1 MTIDPSSTAAS
12 RQPGGDPARSPAFS
26 IPTRVYWEDTDAGG
40 VVYHAQYLA
49 FLERARCEWVRALG
63 SGQDSLRQDHGLV
76 FEVRAVRMD
85 FRRPARLDDALQ
97 VTVSLRRCRH
107 ASIVFAQSIL
117 RGEELLLDAE
127 VRCAALE
134 ASSFR
139 PRAIPQALYQ
149 ELSRLVEPGA
159 DNE

>member
-1 MTIDPSSTAAS
+1 
-12 RQPGGDPARSPAFS
+12 
-26 IPTRVYWEDTDAGG
+26 VYWEDTDAGG

-49 FLERARCEWVRALG
+49 FLERARSEWVRALG
-63 SGQDSLRQDHGLV
+63 YGQDALRLDHDLV
-76 FEVRAVRMD
+76 FAVRAMRID
-85 FRRPARLDDALQ
+85 FRKPARLDDLLQ

-134 ASSFR
+134 AATFR
-139 PRAIPQALYQ
+139 PRAIPPALHQ
-149 ELSRLVEPGA
+149 ELNRLVEPGA
-159 DNE
+159 EQE

>member
-1 MTIDPSSTAAS
+1 MSPPSAVSVS
-12 RQPGGDPARSPAFS
+12 GRPAFS

-40 VVYHAQYLA
+40 VVYHAQYVA
-49 FLERARCEWVRALG
+49 FLERARTEWVRSLG
-63 SGQDSLRQDHGLV
+63 YGQDALRLTHGLV
-76 FEVRAVRMD
+76 FAVRAMRID

-117 RGEELLLDAE
+117 RDGELLLDAE

-134 ASSFR
+134 ASTFR
-139 PRAIPQALYQ
+139 PRAIPETLYQ
-149 ELSRLVEPGA
+149 ELIRLVEPGA
-159 DNE
+159 QDE